1 MSILY
6 LITGGL
12 LAAHLATLRL
22 LYHCRSGATE
32 FTQRMTGESAEV
44 TARMEEVCRIGSDI
58 ADLLEGVVDSGVLS
72 ATGGTADSVAEIDVK
87 SAITSL
93 LLSKVMGSIDGSE
106 PQQEGSIYGE
116 KQTKNQSTSTQDDNT
131 PQE

>member
-6 LITGGL
+6 LIVGGV

-22 LYHCRSGATE
+22 LYHCRTGATE

-58 ADLLEGVVDSGVLS
+58 ADLLEGVVDTGVLS
-72 ATGGTADSVAEIDVK
+72 TTGGTAENVADLDIK

-93 LLSKVMGSIDGSE
+93 LLSKVMGTIDGIE

-116 KQTKNQSTSTQDDNT
+116 KQTKNEGTSTKNDNT

>member
-6 LITGGL
+6 LIVGGV

-22 LYHCRSGATE
+22 LYHCRNGATE
-32 FTQRMTGESAEV
+32 FTQRMSGESAEV

-58 ADLLEGVVDSGVLS
+58 ADLLEGVVDSKVLA
-72 ATGGTADSVAEIDVK
+72 ATGGTAESVGELDIK

-93 LLSKVMGSIDGSE
+93 LLSKVMGSIDGIQ

-116 KQTKNQSTSTQDDNT
+116 KQTKNENTSTQDDNT
-131 PQE
+131 PQV